1 MLARAANRAG
11 CLEWPNHVCSS
22 SLGTCLHGDDW
33 SLPHVA
39 GTLLYCLLF
48 FISITLESDARWSSS
63 VAAVRVWKGSIFL
76 QRTVL
81 WYSLKL
87 LHSVHVSTIA
97 KLSDREEMPQQTWF
111 KHFIQQHCVKPY
123 SIVIQHTDFYL
134 SCYCEFYATATQ
146 ILFSTVSCK
155 SARCGVICW
164 VAPESGR

>member
-1 MLARAANRAG
+1 
-11 CLEWPNHVCSS
+11 
-22 SLGTCLHGDDW
+22 
-33 SLPHVA
+33 
-39 GTLLYCLLF
+39 
-48 FISITLESDARWSSS
+48 
-63 VAAVRVWKGSIFL
+63 
-76 QRTVL
+76 
-81 WYSLKL
+81 
-87 LHSVHVSTIA
+87 VSTIA

-164 VAPESGR
+164 VAPEYLHFLAIMGNMTFATTVEACDD